1 MNEPVTV
8 TYSLEDVLKRIE
20 DKLDSNQKELS
31 QKIDKQSEEI
41 GDIKVKLTAVETE
54 LKGMNKRLER
64 VENTQDTLVKEVSD
78 LKGFR
83 SLILPIIV
91 GGISAVIGAI
101 VTVVARLAFFTNNP

>member
-8 TYSLEDVLKRIE
+8 RYDLAEVLKGIE
-20 DKLDSNQKELS
+20 GKIDKLSD
-31 QKIDKQSEEI
+31 KIDKQSEKI
-41 GDIKVKLTAVETE
+41 GAIEVKLTAVETE
-54 LKGMNKRLER
+54 LKGMDKRLER

-91 GGISAVIGAI
+91 GGISAIIGGI
-101 VTVVARLAFFTNNP
+101 VTIVARLTFFTQNP

>member
-8 TYSLEDVLKRIE
+8 TYSIAEVLKSIE
-20 DKLDSNQKELS
+20 DKFT
-31 QKIDKQSEEI
+31 KIDEKLDKM
-41 GDIKVKLTAVETE
+41 GDRLTNLEVGQAKLTEKVE
-54 LKGMNKRLER
+54 GMDKRLER

-91 GGISAVIGAI
+91 GGISAVIGGI
-101 VTVVARLAFFTNNP
+101 VTALVRWLFITPNP

>member
-8 TYSLEDVLKRIE
+8 TYDLADIL
-20 DKLDSNQKELS
+20 KELK
-31 QKIDKQSEEI
+31 QDIKEVNTKLDKQSE
-41 GDIKVKLTAVETE
+41 KLTTIEVELAEIKTE
-54 LKGMNKRLER
+54 IKGMDKRLER

-91 GGISAVIGAI
+91 GGISAIIGGI
-101 VTVVARLAFFTNNP
+101 VTVVARLVFFTQNP

>member
-20 DKLDSNQKELS
+20 DKLDSNHKELS

-54 LKGMNKRLER
+54 LKGMNKRLEA
-64 VENTQDTLVKEVSD
+64 VEGTQKNQVWA
-78 LKGFR
+78 
-83 SLILPIIV
+83 LIVLL
-91 GGISAVIGAI
+91 GGAI
-101 VTVVARLAFFTNNP
+101 VTAGWRVFFTTNP

>member
-20 DKLDSNQKELS
+20 DKLDSNHKELS

-83 SLILPIIV
+83 SLILPLIV
-91 GGISAVIGAI
+91 GAISAVIGGI
-101 VTVVARLAFFTNNP
+101 ITILGRLALTQNP